1 MVGTFLGFYS
11 QPSMKK
17 QLVAAAI
24 LSTVLP
30 GAAFAQQATKGPWTA
45 RARAVHLNSDNG
57 DSTGLG
63 LSMNNKWMPE
73 ADISYFF
80 QPEPGA

>member
-1 MVGTFLGFYS
+1 
-11 QPSMKK
+11 MKK

-30 GAAFAQQATKGPWTA
+30 GAAFAQQATEGPRTA

-63 LSMNNKWMPE
+63 LSTNNKWMPE
-73 ADISYFF
+73 ADIRYFF